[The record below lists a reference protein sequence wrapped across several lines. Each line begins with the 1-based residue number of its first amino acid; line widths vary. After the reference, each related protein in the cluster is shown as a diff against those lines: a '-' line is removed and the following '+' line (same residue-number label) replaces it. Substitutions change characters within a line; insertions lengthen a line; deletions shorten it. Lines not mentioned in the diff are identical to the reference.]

1 MPVNMVS
8 GQSGS
13 KLMPMKNK
21 LEYSILLE
29 KWW

>member
-21 LEYSILLE
+21 LVAILLE